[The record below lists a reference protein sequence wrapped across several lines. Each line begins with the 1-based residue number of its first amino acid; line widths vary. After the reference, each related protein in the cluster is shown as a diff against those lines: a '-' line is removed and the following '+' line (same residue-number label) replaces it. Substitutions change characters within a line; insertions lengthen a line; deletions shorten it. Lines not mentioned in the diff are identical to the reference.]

1 MPIWPSNKWKK
12 LLKNCRLIY
21 VSLPANAA
29 FTIFVP
35 DFLLVCS
42 SLYHICPGQFSVIYF
57 LANESGTLS
66 LVIHYIYQGWFLNH
80 FTSFINK
87 ISSKYFF
94 PLMVNSITGP
104 KKSDET
110 TFFRSLIPSSL
121 TLKSVVSFPSNF
133 KNRFLIS
140 KSNYYFLFIVTP
152 IHYHTLS
159 RFTLRFLVGK
169 SFICRSTPNLI
180 ETG

>member
-1 MPIWPSNKWKK
+1 M
-12 LLKNCRLIY
+12 
-21 VSLPANAA
+21 SLVANAA

-35 DFLLVCS
+35 DFLLVCP
-42 SLYHICPGQFSVIYF
+42 SLYHICPGQFRVIYF

-66 LVIHYIYQGWFLNH
+66 LVIHYIYQGWFLGH
-80 FTSFINK
+80 FISFISK

-94 PLMVNSITGP
+94 SSHGRQYNWPQEVWRNNV
-104 KKSDET
+104 
-110 TFFRSLIPSSL
+110 FSLADTKQPN
-121 TLKSVVSFPSNF
+121 SFPSNF

-140 KSNYYFLFIVTP
+140 KSNYYFLFLVTP

-169 SFICRSTPNLI
+169 SFICRSTPDVI